1 MAIAKDNGTWKIQ
14 TANVGVETGSKSLT
28 IVTRG
33 GADGGHPKL
42 NFEGLG
48 LTPTMYNFGNI
59 S

>member
-33 GADGGHPKL
+33 GADGKL

-48 LTPTMYNFGNI
+48 LTPTYNV
-59 S
+59 